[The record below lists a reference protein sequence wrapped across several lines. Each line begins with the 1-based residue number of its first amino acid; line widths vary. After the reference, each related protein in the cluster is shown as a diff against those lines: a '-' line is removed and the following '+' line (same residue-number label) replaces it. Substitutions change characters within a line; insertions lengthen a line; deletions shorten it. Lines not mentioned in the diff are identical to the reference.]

1 MDEEFFM
8 KKALEE
14 ARLAFEKGEVPVGAV
29 IVKDGEIIARAH
41 NLKETLF
48 DATAHAELL
57 AIRQACEFLRNWRL
71 VGCELYTTLEPCPM
85 CAGAAILARVKRVVF
100 GAYDPKAGAA
110 GSVINLFEDKRFN
123 HRVEAVGGILA
134 EESLQLLQ
142 PFFKVLRESNTTES

>member
-14 ARLAFEKGEVPVGAV
+14 AKLAFDKGEVPVGVV

-57 AIRQACEFLRNWRL
+57 AIRQACEYLRNWRL

-85 CAGAAILARVKRVVF
+85 CAGAIILARIKKLVY
-100 GAYDPKAGAA
+100 GASDPKTGAC
-110 GSVINLFEDKRFN
+110 GSVINLFQNEQFN
-123 HRVEAVGGILA
+123 HRVEVVAGVLA
-134 EESLQLLQ
+134 EESYNLLQ
-142 PFFKVLRESNTTES
+142 PFFRALRK

>member
-8 KKALEE
+8 RKALEE
-14 ARLAFEKGEVPVGAV
+14 AKLAFDKGEVPVGVV

-57 AIRQACEFLRNWRL
+57 AIRQACEYLRNWRL

-85 CAGAAILARVKRVVF
+85 CAGAIVLARIKKLVY
-100 GAYDPKAGAA
+100 GASDPKTGAC
-110 GSVINLFEDKRFN
+110 GSVINLFQNEQFN
-123 HRVEAVGGILA
+123 HHVEVVAGVLA
-134 EESLQLLQ
+134 EESLNLLQ
-142 PFFKVLRESNTTES
+142 PFFKDLRK

>member
-14 ARLAFEKGEVPVGAV
+14 AKLAFDKGEVPVGVV

-57 AIRQACEFLRNWRL
+57 AIRQACEYLRNWRL

-85 CAGAAILARVKRVVF
+85 CAGAIVLARIKKLVY
-100 GAYDPKAGAA
+100 GASDPKTGAC
-110 GSVINLFEDKRFN
+110 GSVINLFQNEQFN
-123 HRVEAVGGILA
+123 HHVEVVAGVLA
-134 EESLQLLQ
+134 EESLNLLQ
-142 PFFKVLRESNTTES
+142 PFFKALRK

>member
-8 KKALEE
+8 KRALEE
-14 ARLAFEKGEVPVGAV
+14 AKLAFDKGEVPVGVV

-57 AIRQACEFLRNWRL
+57 AIRQACEYLRNWRL

-85 CAGAAILARVKRVVF
+85 CAGAIVLARIKKLVY
-100 GAYDPKAGAA
+100 GASDPKTGAC
-110 GSVINLFEDKRFN
+110 GSVINLFQNEQFN
-123 HRVEAVGGILA
+123 HHVEVVAGVLA
-134 EESLQLLQ
+134 EESLNLLQ
-142 PFFKVLRESNTTES
+142 PFFKALRK